1 MGAVA
6 PQAVAR
12 GGRVRL
18 LLLHLFLE
26 IHVAGEAEIGAPRQH
41 QLVQFRLV
49 RTVAFRALP
58 RGNGGMPALPA
69 LQSVFYFRMALEADL
84 VLLRDDHPPEIGR
97 VGVVARQALPPPSGA
112 VARRAGRPPHS
123 PP

>member
-18 LLLHLFLE
+18 LLLHLLLE
-26 IHVAGEAEIGAPRQH
+26 ILVAGEAEIGAVRQH

-49 RTVAFRALP
+49 STVALRALP
-58 RGNGGMPALPA
+58 PGNGGMPALPA

-97 VGVVARQALPPPSGA
+97 VGVVAGPALPPLEGLVGFA
-112 VARRAGRPPHS
+112 ARAPPY
-123 PP
+123 